1 MYNPKKQNQQGF
13 TLVEIA
19 IVLVIIGL
27 LLGGVL
33 KGQELIKN
41 AKIKAAA
48 SDINAYSVA
57 LIGYQDRYGD
67 LFINGINAKYVDTSV
82 TSAPN
87 SAQMIKELA
96 DRGLISSKA
105 QHALGGNI
113 VIAKQGALGTGT
125 VATLAQSTTSTVSP
139 RAFNWAICYEGITI
153 IEDIQAL
160 IRTVDGANSDFN
172 NSPKAYETGRARLV
186 NATLTAAPADYAAT
200 NSTVCFEI

>member
-1 MYNPKKQNQQGF
+1 MHNPKKQNQQGF

-19 IVLVIIGL
+19 IVFVIIGL
-27 LLGGVL
+27 LLSGVL

-67 LFINGINAKYVDTSV
+67 LFANGINAKYIDTTVAS
-82 TSAPN
+82 TPS

-96 DRGLISSKA
+96 NRGLISSKA

-113 VIAKQGALGTGT
+113 VIAKQGVPGFGT
-125 VATLAQSTTSTVSP
+125 ASTLAQSTTTTISP
-139 RAFNWAICYEGITI
+139 RAFNWAVCYEGISVR
-153 IEDIQAL
+153 EDIEAL

-186 NATLTAAPADYAAT
+186 NATLTSAPADYAT
-200 NSTVCFEI
+200 TSSTVCFEI